1 MVNYQNQEYVINFY
15 WDGAQTA
22 GSVYLYMY
30 NFIKFQTLAKIR
42 KLINFMCSVEAYD
55 ALEDFLTFIKDVK
68 EWNGFYTDL
77 DTTKNIQDRQ
87 LKLNKIEKHLKE
99 VLGYA
104 GADS

>member
-1 MVNYQNQEYVINFY
+1 MLSYQNEEFVIGFI

-22 GSVYLYMY
+22 GNVRLYMH
-30 NFIKFQTLAKIR
+30 NLIKFQTLVKIR
-42 KLINFMCSVEAYD
+42 KLINFMYSIEAYEP
-55 ALEDFLTFIKDVK
+55 LEDFLAFIKDAK

-77 DTTKNIQDRQ
+77 DTTKSIQERQ